1 MKSATGLTPAQIEAL
16 GDIVAWLQVW
26 LEGATADRRGPRE
39 ERYRRHLELR
49 RRAHRWHQG
58 VHRHATIQALVAR
71 GLVTLATGPQVLTN
85 GMRAPTITEE
95 GRAVL
100 GVLALEKMP

>member
-1 MKSATGLTPAQIEAL
+1 MKSATDLTPTQIAAL
-16 GDIVAWLQVW
+16 GDIVAWLKVW
-26 LEGATADRRGPRE
+26 LEGAPGVKRARTAE
-39 ERYRRHLELR
+39 ERQLA
-49 RRAHRWHQG
+49 RRADRWHQG
-58 VHRHATIQALVAR
+58 GHRSSTINVLVAR

-100 GVLALEKMP
+100 GALALEKMP